1 MKKIFL
7 TCFVLLSLATI
18 TSCTSTDVKEISGTL
33 IFNDIGSHIF
43 NINADNIEATITMV
57 GANYGETIVL
67 ENVHL
72 YRTVDYNA
80 KIATKSSS
88 TLKTEL
94 LNNLVVMYEVK
105 SGTKF
110 SADSKSIS
118 NFGYVKID
126 WKGIN

>member
-67 ENVHL
+67 ENVPL

-105 SGTKF
+105 SSSEF
-110 SADSKSIS
+110 NDDSKSIS

>member
-18 TSCTSTDVKEISGTL
+18 TSCTSTGVKEISGTL

-43 NINADNIEATITMV
+43 NINADHIEATITMV

-67 ENVHL
+67 ENVSL

-105 SGTKF
+105 SGNKF
-110 SADSKSIS
+110 NADSKSIS